1 MRAALTDMTMRA
13 NSVTVARVNF
23 LRMGAQDTC
32 YRILPN
38 VAMRRVGSQ
47 AILNWG
53 SRGIEGQKE
62 VGIMRGLGSFYDRIP
77 PAGLDMHLN

>member
-47 AILNWG
+47 AILN
-53 SRGIEGQKE
+53 
-62 VGIMRGLGSFYDRIP
+62 
-77 PAGLDMHLN
+77 